1 MEGLALLVGQK
12 ANQRPLTRKSP
23 WGGAIHNCSIHTT
36 KTYSWQY
43 FSILSIY
50 GSKIETFFVANPSY
64 FQENRDN
71 RELSVLKKL
80 TSLSSVCSPKL
91 IYMSIMIDKDMM
103 GGSKD
108 KR

>member
-1 MEGLALLVGQK
+1 MAVFQYSDNFLVFMAAKLKLLLLQILPIS
-12 ANQRPLTRKSP
+12 R
-23 WGGAIHNCSIHTT
+23 
-36 KTYSWQY
+36 KTY
-43 FSILSIY
+43 
-50 GSKIETFFVANPSY
+50 V
-64 FQENRDN
+64 DN